1 MQLIAATTFGL
12 EAVVSRELKQL
23 GYDKQSTE
31 DGKVTFEADALAIT
45 RANLWLRSAERVLVQ
60 VGQFEAFD
68 FGQLFDRTKV
78 LPWEEWLPE
87 NAYFPVRGKSVRSQ
101 LHSTPDCQAIVKKAI
116 VERLKQR
123 YRKVWFQEN
132 GPTFTIEVSLLK
144 DRATLTIDTTGP
156 GLHKRGYRKLV
167 GEAPLKETLA
177 AAMIQLSYWNSG
189 RMLLDPFCGSGTI
202 PIEAA
207 LLGRKLAPGL
217 HRTFAA
223 EEWPTLPREVW
234 QHTRDEARAAALPKL
249 DAPILGSDID
259 EHAIKLARH
268 HATLAGVAADIRFEH
283 RDFAR
288 VTSDELQPYGCLIAN
303 PPYGERLGELAEAEA
318 LYQRLGTFCNRLD
331 GWSIYVLTSHKEFE
345 SLFGRRSDRRRK
357 LFNGRIECT
366 YYQFQ
371 GPRPPS
377 GERSTPA

>member
-1 MQLIAATTFGL
+1 MHLIAATTFGL

-23 GYDKQSTE
+23 GYEKQTTE
-31 DGKVTFEADALAIT
+31 DGKVTFEADVPAIART
-45 RANLWLRSAERVLVQ
+45 NLWLRSAERVLVQ
-60 VGQFEAFD
+60 VGQFGATD
-68 FGQLFDRTKV
+68 FGELFDRTNA

-87 NAYFPVRGKSVRSQ
+87 NAYFPVRGRSVRSQ

-123 YRKVWFQEN
+123 YQKVWFQEN

-156 GLHKRGYRKLV
+156 GLHKRGYRKLS

-177 AAMIQLSYWNSG
+177 AALVQLSYWNSS

-207 LLGRKLAPGL
+207 LIGRKLAPGL
-217 HRTFAA
+217 HRTFAS
-223 EEWPTLPREVW
+223 EEWPVAPSEVW
-234 QHTRDEARAAALPKL
+234 KQARDEAHSVALPKL
-249 DAPILGSDID
+249 DAPIVGSDID
-259 EHAIKLARH
+259 ADVLKLATH
-268 HATLAGVAADIRFEH
+268 HAMLAGVAEDIRFEH
-283 RDFAR
+283 RDFAKIAGP
-288 VTSDELQPYGCLIAN
+288 DLLPYGCLIAN
-303 PPYGERLGELAEAEA
+303 PPYGERLGELAEVEA
-318 LYQRLGTFCNRLD
+318 LYARLGAFCNRLNA
-331 GWSIYVLTSHKEFE
+331 WSVYVLTSHKEFE
-345 SLFGRRSDRRRK
+345 RLFGQACDRRRK

-371 GPRPPS
+371 GPRPPR
-377 GERSTPA
+377 ETHE